1 MGEAMADQGK
11 GVCLVVGA
19 GDGVG
24 GAIARAF
31 AAEGHPVVI
40 TRRARNLDQLEALA
54 ETIRAA
60 GGTAYAKGVD
70 AREEGEM
77 VALFDQI
84 EAEIGPLEV
93 VVFNIGANVRF
104 GIVETTARVFT
115 KVWEMACFAGFLAG
129 REAARVMGPRGKG
142 SILFTGATAS
152 MRGREGFS
160 AFAAAKA
167 GLRVMAQSLA
177 REMGPKGI
185 HVAHVVVDGAID
197 GVFTRANR
205 TDVED
210 LLARDVI
217 LKPEE
222 IAANYVWLHQQQ
234 RSAWTHE
241 LDLRPWSE
249 TW

>member
-1 MGEAMADQGK
+1 MMTETAK

-31 AAEGHPVVI
+31 AAEGHPVCI

-54 ETIRAA
+54 GDIRA
-60 GGTAYAKGVD
+60 GGGVAHAFGVD
-70 AREEGEM
+70 AREEAE
-77 VALFDQI
+77 VIALFDRI
-84 EAEIGPLEV
+84 EAEIGPLEI

-104 GIVETTARVFT
+104 NLTETTSRVFT
-115 KVWEMACFAGFLAG
+115 KVWEMACFAGFLAA
-129 REAARVMGPRGKG
+129 REAARVMMPRGHG

-167 GLRVMAQSLA
+167 GLRVLAQSAA
-177 REMGPKGI
+177 RELAPQGI

-197 GVFTRANR
+197 GVFTRSNR
-205 TDVED
+205 DNVEE
-210 LLARDVI
+210 LLAENRI

-222 IAANYVWLHQQQ
+222 IAANYVWLHNQP

-241 LDLRPWSE
+241 LDLRPWTE
-249 TW
+249 AW

>member
-1 MGEAMADQGK
+1 MTDQAK

-31 AAEGHPVVI
+31 AAEGHPVCI

-54 ETIRAA
+54 QAIRQD
-60 GGTAYAKGVD
+60 GGTCHAFGVD
-70 AREEGEM
+70 ARSEEET
-77 VALFDQI
+77 VTLFDRI
-84 EAEIGPLEV
+84 EAEIGPLEI

-104 GIVETTARVFT
+104 GLTETTSRVFT
-115 KVWEMACFAGFLAG
+115 KVWEMACFAGFLAV
-129 REAARVMGPRGKG
+129 REAARVMTPRGKG
-142 SILFTGATAS
+142 SILITGATAS

-167 GLRVMAQSLA
+167 GLRIMAQSAA
-177 REMGPKGI
+177 RELGPKGI

-197 GVFTRANR
+197 GVFTRSNR
-205 TDVED
+205 TDVEA
-210 LLARDVI
+210 LLEADRI

-222 IAANYVWLHQQQ
+222 IATNFVWLHHQQ
-234 RSAWTHE
+234 RSSWTHE
-241 LDLRPWSE
+241 LDLRPWTE